1 MATYRHPK
9 YRKHSDHAALRKAN
23 LTGEDV
29 DMLNE
34 KRERLRSDS
43 PSYKDDIDGA

>member
-9 YRKHSDHAALRKAN
+9 YRKHGGHSALRKAN
-23 LTGEDV
+23 LTGEDI

>member
-9 YRKHSDHAALRKAN
+9 YRKHGNHAVLRKAN
-23 LTGEDV
+23 LTGEDI

-34 KRERLRSDS
+34 KWERLRRDS

>member
-9 YRKHSDHAALRKAN
+9 YRKHGNHSALRKAN
-23 LTGEDV
+23 LTGEDI

-34 KRERLRSDS
+34 KRERVRSDS

>member
-9 YRKHSDHAALRKAN
+9 YRKHGAHSALRKAN
-23 LTGEDV
+23 LTGEDI